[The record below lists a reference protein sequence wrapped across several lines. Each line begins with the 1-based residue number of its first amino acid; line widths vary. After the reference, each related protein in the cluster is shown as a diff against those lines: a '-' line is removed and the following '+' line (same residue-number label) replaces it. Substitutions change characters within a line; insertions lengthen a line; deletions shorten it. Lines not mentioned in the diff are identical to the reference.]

1 MKHCRVC
8 DTDKPLT
15 EYYAHGG
22 RVCKACIVTRVAK
35 YYQAN
40 REKILAKNKD
50 PEFKKKERELH
61 AYKMQN
67 DPKYRAN
74 HSAMRKRCRD
84 KYKEKIRAYNLAY
97 IKKNREILVA
107 KKRAKR
113 ITEEQRKKDRA
124 YVIAQRNNLTD
135 VYIRQQLV
143 KRSTLKVADIP
154 QSLVE
159 AKRLQLLIKNEVTN
173 ANKTM

>member
-1 MKHCRVC
+1 M
-8 DTDKPLT
+8 DKPLT

-22 RVCKACIVTRVAK
+22 RVCKACIRIRTAK
-35 YYQAN
+35 YYLAN
-40 REKILAKNKD
+40 REKIFVRTRD

-61 AYKMQN
+61 AYKMLN
-67 DPKYRAN
+67 DPEYRAN
-74 HSAMRKRCRD
+74 HSAMRKRFRD
-84 KYKEKIRAYNLAY
+84 RHKDELRAYNLAY

-113 ITEEQRKKDRA
+113 ITEEQKKKDRA
-124 YVIAQRNNLTD
+124 YVIAQRDNLTD

-143 KRSTLKVADIP
+143 KRSSLKVADIP

-159 AKRLQLLIKNEVTN
+159 AKRMQLLIKNEVSN